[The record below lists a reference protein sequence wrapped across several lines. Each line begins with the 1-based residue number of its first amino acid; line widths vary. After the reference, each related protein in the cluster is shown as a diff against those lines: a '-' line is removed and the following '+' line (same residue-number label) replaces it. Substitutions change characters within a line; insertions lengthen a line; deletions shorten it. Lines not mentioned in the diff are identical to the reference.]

1 MQPCLLAIDT
11 STERMALSLSWPGG
25 CLTRNEDGAVAAS
38 GRLLPLA
45 AQMVRQSGLSF
56 GQLDAI
62 AFGAGPGAF
71 TGLRIACAVAQGL
84 ALAHGRPVLPLDSLM
99 LVAEDAAAQ
108 WPSLRRLPELAHLPS
123 SAGSVSASPVST
135 NHVGNNPVW
144 VAMDARMNEVYAASY
159 AWQGE
164 HWQVLVSPAL
174 YTLSGLSQ
182 CWTAQPPVMVVGSA
196 VSAFAG
202 RLPWAGAQQ
211 IAAEQDRAAALA
223 ALATQA
229 WNQGLRTDPGQAL
242 PLYLRDKVALTTQER
257 TQERHQERIQAR
269 GQVSDG
275 DFAGELDRA
284 TARVSARV

>member
-25 CLTRNEDGAVAAS
+25 CLTRNEDGAAAAS

-45 AQMVRQSGLSF
+45 AQMVRQAGLSF

-108 WPSLRRLPELAHLPS
+108 CPSLRRLADMAHPPG
-123 SAGSVSASPVST
+123 SANPACASPACAS
-135 NHVGNNPVW
+135 PVW

-164 HWQVLVSPAL
+164 HWQVLAAPAL

-182 CWTAQPPVMVVGSA
+182 CWTAQPPVMVAGSA

-202 RLPWAGAQQ
+202 RLPFAAAQQ
-211 IAAEQDRAAALA
+211 LAAERDRAAALA
-223 ALATQA
+223 ALAKQA

-257 TQERHQERIQAR
+257 TEAR
-269 GQVSDG
+269 TEARTQVRGHESAG
-275 DFAGELDRA
+275 EMAGELARA
-284 TARVSARV
+284 SDCASACASTRV

>member
-25 CLTRNEDGAVAAS
+25 CLTRNEDGAAAAS

-45 AQMVRQSGLSF
+45 AQMVRQAGLSF

-108 WPSLRRLPELAHLPS
+108 WPSLRRLPDMALVP
-123 SAGSVSASPVST
+123 GSASPVSSGP
-135 NHVGNNPVW
+135 VSANPVFTNPIW

-159 AWQGE
+159 VWQDE
-164 HWQVLVSPAL
+164 RWQVLTPPAL
-174 YTLSGLSQ
+174 YTLPGLSQ
-182 CWTAQPPVMVVGSA
+182 CWSAQPPALIAGSA

-202 RLPWAGAQQ
+202 RLPMAGAQLF
-211 IAAEQDRAAALA
+211 AMEQDRAAALA
-223 ALATQA
+223 SLASQA
-229 WNQGLRTDPGQAL
+229 WEQGRQIDPDQAL
-242 PLYLRDKVALTTQER
+242 PLYLRD
-257 TQERHQERIQAR
+257 
-269 GQVSDG
+269 
-275 DFAGELDRA
+275 
-284 TARVSARV
+284 